1 MPSPPPPLS
10 SSSSAAAAAGVA
22 DIQNFLENHHARKKK
37 IAQLPVVPGASAS
50 SLPPG
55 AASSCCPSISE
66 VSSLHHSEL
75 APSLTSSP
83 SQSTGAPSIF
93 SFNSLSSGSVEPD
106 RLEEEQA
113 PRIYPCDFW
122 GYTNC
127 LHRFRLGEDCHWFAH
142 TAVHLGHK
150 FPKTSVCWFCD
161 KVFHSD
167 SEDQAV
173 LKMVFRQRMDHIGR
187 HLVAQHY
194 RQEEGQSIRPDFFLL
209 EHLLAHGLVPE
220 SARANAETY
229 SEIPLPNGVIRG
241 EPPKRETGNVVTVVE
256 PRGRGSSRKSSTRFA
271 QRSYHR

>member
-1 MPSPPPPLS
+1 MPSPPPALS
-10 SSSSAAAAAGVA
+10 SPPSASAGVA
-22 DIQNFLENHHARKKK
+22 DIRNFLENHHAQKKTFVRL
-37 IAQLPVVPGASAS
+37 AVVPGTSPS

-66 VSSLHHSEL
+66 ESSLHHSEF
-75 APSLTSSP
+75 APSLASSS
-83 SQSTGAPSIF
+83 SQSASAPSIF
-93 SFNSLSSGSVEPD
+93 SFNSQSSGSVEPD

-161 KVFHSD
+161 EVFHLD
-167 SEDQAV
+167 SEDQAI

-194 RQEEGQSIRPDFFLL
+194 RQEEGQSIRPDFYLL
-209 EHLLAHGLVPE
+209 EHLLANGLVPE
-220 SARANAETY
+220 SARAKAETY

-241 EPPKRETGNVVTVVE
+241 APPKRETGNVVTVVG
-256 PRGRGSSRKSSTRFA
+256 PRGRGSSRKSSSRFA

>member
-1 MPSPPPPLS
+1 MTSPPPPLS
-10 SSSSAAAAAGVA
+10 SSSSASAGVA

-37 IAQLPVVPGASAS
+37 IARLPVVPGTSAS
-50 SLPPG
+50 SLPPV
-55 AASSCCPSISE
+55 ATSSCCPSISE
-66 VSSLHHSEL
+66 ASSLHHSEF
-75 APSLTSSP
+75 APSLTSSSP
-83 SQSTGAPSIF
+83 SQSAGASSIF
-93 SFNSLSSGSVEPD
+93 SFNSQSSGSVEPD
-106 RLEEEQA
+106 RLEDEQA
-113 PRIYPCDFW
+113 PRVYPCDFW

-161 KVFHSD
+161 EVFHSD
-167 SEDQAV
+167 SGDQAI

-209 EHLLAHGLVPE
+209 EHLLANGLVPE
-220 SARANAETY
+220 SARAKAETY

-256 PRGRGSSRKSSTRFA
+256 PRGRGTSRRKSTTRFA